1 MCVGIVVSLLA
12 LDLEKERTVVF
23 LYIHLYER
31 TGSIC
36 YSHDKKEPGRPCLKV
51 SGMEVHVSGQTLM

>member
-1 MCVGIVVSLLA
+1 VCVGIVVSLLA

-23 LYIHLYER
+23 LYIDLYEC

-36 YSHDKKEPGRPCLKV
+36 Y
-51 SGMEVHVSGQTLM
+51 